1 MMMTKGRI
9 VESEETAISRQWP
22 SKHAP
27 VTTDTHATMEELEE
41 VVFSVWSMPKLYNK
55 DNGAVSWSQRLSLAV
70 SHKSAVRVGGWL

>member
-1 MMMTKGRI
+1 

-27 VTTDTHATMEELEE
+27 VATDIHATMEELQE

-55 DNGAVSWSQRLSLAV
+55 DNGAPP
-70 SHKSAVRVGGWL
+70 